1 MKEKK
6 VYKIAMSALFA
17 AIVCVATVVINI
29 PLPTGG
35 YFNLGDCFIIVAA
48 LSIGPLWGG
57 LAAGI
62 GAGLSD
68 LILGFAIYSPA
79 TFVIKFLMAVAV
91 YYIAKGVRNT
101 GFRFDILTV
110 TAAAAVGEIIMI
122 AGYFVYEIFLYGIGG
137 AAADILGN
145 AIQGVCGLV
154 CGSLV
159 YNVLNKTGAV
169 KKLFPAV

>member
-6 VYKIAMSALFA
+6 VYKIALAAIFA
-17 AIVCVATVVINI
+17 AIVCVATAVTNI
-29 PLPTGG
+29 PLPTKG

-68 LILGFAIYSPA
+68 LILGFAFYSPA

-91 YYIAKGVRNT
+91 FYVAKGIRST
-101 GFRFDILTV
+101 GFRFEILTV

-122 AGYFVYEIFLYGIGG
+122 AGYFVFELFLYGIGS
-137 AAADILGN
+137 AVADILGN
-145 AIQGVCGLV
+145 TVQGACSLV

-159 YNVLNKTGAV
+159 YNVLYKTGAV